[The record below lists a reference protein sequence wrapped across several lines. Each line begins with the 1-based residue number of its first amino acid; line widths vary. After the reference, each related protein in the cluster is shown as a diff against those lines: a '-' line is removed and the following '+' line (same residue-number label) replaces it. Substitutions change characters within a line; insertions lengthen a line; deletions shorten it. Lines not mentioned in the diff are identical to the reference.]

1 MAFFMRQTGQMAL
14 ARVVINRRE
23 RAIGITPMGKG
34 RVAYTLHEQRDLN
47 SASDVFDKLPDA
59 IPDPEMIKLAVQ
71 LIERQAGNMTLL
83 TLKTFTGGYS
93 RQTQGRGHRDH

>member
-71 LIERQAGNMTLL
+71 LIERQAGQYDPAD
-83 TLKTFTGGYS
+83 FEDVY
-93 RQTQGRGHRDH
+93 GRL